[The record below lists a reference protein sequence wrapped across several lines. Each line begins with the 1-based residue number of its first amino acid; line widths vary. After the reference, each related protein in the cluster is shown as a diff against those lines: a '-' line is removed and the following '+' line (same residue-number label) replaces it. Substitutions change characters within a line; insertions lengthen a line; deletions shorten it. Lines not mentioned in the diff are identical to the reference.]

1 MMLKGKRTEYWLV
14 WGATMLALATIVGL
28 NIHLLS
34 LKRAYRA
41 LQLQVRATSADPVVQ
56 KRLYSFTGSDNSGTR
71 HWVYF
76 NAYQDRRFLL
86 IRLSPDCGS
95 CLQLLNDIVPNDLD
109 GVRSLQTFILSS
121 ERLDTPCPFPLLEV
135 SRDDIMQV
143 GMRTPTMVY
152 CNGQG
157 DVLLRAEGWHPA
169 IWNDFVSQMK
179 NMEKKR

>member
-1 MMLKGKRTEYWLV
+1 MGTEKRRESCWV
-14 WGATMLALATIVGL
+14 WGGAFLAVATIVGL
-28 NIHLLS
+28 NIHLLG

-41 LQLQVRATSADPVVQ
+41 LQLQKGDASSDPVVQ

-71 HWVYF
+71 HWVHF

-121 ERLDTPCPFPLLEV
+121 ERLDKPCPLPLLEV

-143 GMRTPTMVY
+143 GMRTPTLVY

-169 IWNDFVSQMK
+169 IWTDFVTQIK
-179 NMEKKR
+179 TMERKR